1 MVPKPTS
8 REIAAIGKYHSRMVL
23 AYLITFST
31 YGTWL
36 HGEFAGSVDLDHNRP
51 GAPTLA
57 PDPIRVQYEQKLL
70 LTRPV
75 KLTDQMRFVVNQAI
89 DEVCTYRSWRLHA
102 CNVRTNHVHVVVTA
116 RETPERVMMQFK
128 AYSTRRMRETR
139 IVESGHKVWAR
150 HGSTRYVT
158 TPRSL
163 ARAIQYVRDEQGDD
177 LPTRLPRGWLDDGE

>member
-1 MVPKPTS
+1 V
-8 REIAAIGKYHSRMVL
+8 VL

-31 YGTWL
+31 YGSWL
-36 HGEFAGSVDLDHNRP
+36 HGEFDGSVDLDHNRP
-51 GAPTLA
+51 GTPTLK
-57 PDPIRVQYEQKLL
+57 PNPSRVQHEQRLL
-70 LTRPV
+70 VTQPV
-75 KLTDQMRFVVNQAI
+75 RLTDEMRFAVDRAI
-89 DEVCTYRSWRLHA
+89 DDVCTYREWRLHA

-128 AYSTRRMRETR
+128 AYSTRHMREAGV
-139 IVESGHKVWAR
+139 VESRVKVWAR

-163 ARAIQYVRDEQGDD
+163 DRAIRYVRDAQGND